1 MNPLKSIVIGLFF
14 AVLMSIGS
22 PSYTQEAGTITRITT
37 GFSRTAGGERGV
49 ISADGRYVVFISS
62 NKYLVPNDTNN
73 DNDVVMYDHQTGQLS
88 FVSLNSDGIQSDYG
102 YFSSPDI
109 SADGRYVAFVTQ
121 STNLVPNDTNNTAD
135 VFVRDMQLGLTTRVS
150 VDSNGVQANS
160 GSTSVHIS
168 RDGRYIVFSSAAS
181 NLVPNDTNNTEDI
194 FLHDRQTGQ
203 TTRVSVDSN
212 EVQGIQP
219 PVWYEGTIPNS
230 ISDDGR
236 YVSFSSEMTNLVPND
251 TNGFSDVF
259 VRDTQ
264 AGTTIR
270 VSEDELGNQG
280 NHFSLDSSLSADGR
294 YITFASIASN
304 LIPNDTNNAVDVFV
318 RDLQTGQ
325 MERVSVDSAGIQ
337 ANDNSYTPHITGD
350 GRYVLFTSFAKN
362 LIENDTDV
370 TTGTFR
376 HDRTTGETI
385 RIPFNGNGGFT
396 YYIMGIS
403 DDGNRFAITSDDVAL
418 VAEDYNWMDD
428 VFMRDIALGI
438 TTPISA
444 FPTLTEV
451 GANDESYL
459 PSISDDGRFI
469 SFISRATNLVPNA
482 YGVFSTN
489 AYLYDRQTEQATV
502 ISIGMEGVPAF
513 NATILTSISGDG
525 NTIVFVSFADNLVPN
540 DTNNQ
545 QDVFAYDRLTTQI
558 TRVSVNSEGVPSGGM
573 TTRIAVSDDGRHV
586 VFTSAANGLV
596 ANDTN
601 GKDDIF
607 VHDRQTGQTTRVSVS
622 SNGTQANEYSNNIS
636 ISSDGRYVAF
646 SSAASNLVA
655 NDTNGKDDIFV
666 HDRQTGQTTR
676 ISVSSNSVQGND
688 SSTHVALSDDGRYVA
703 FTSYATNLVAGDTNS
718 ASDVFVHDRQTGITS
733 LISKSTL
740 GIQGNAHSYVSDI
753 SGDGN
758 YVAVLS
764 TASNLVANDTNASM
778 DTFLYNRT
786 SERMTIISMT
796 ASGIISNAQSGLT
809 AISDNGLVAVFE
821 SDATNFVTAPTDS
834 QQNIFV
840 HELISPLPTPPTPTL
855 LTPTN
860 GSTLMSP
867 STELT
872 WAVAGDATFYHVQV
886 ATDSTFRTPLYDQDI
901 ITTTFPITFS
911 TSNAYYWRVR
921 AKNANGFSAWS
932 ATYQFNTSGVITVE
946 IGEQALF
953 HAIQPRLVDPIEF
966 VVVDIQPTGIFATIR
981 FTDGIIATTMVRMT
995 LDNQL
1000 IRLTVDNP
1008 SISDGTSTH
1017 IDVIYQQLPT
1027 LVMSVLNDMMPTDYL
1042 YIQGMTFSEDKIT
1055 FSVVI
1060 FIE

>member
-1 MNPLKSIVIGLFF
+1 MNRLKSIVIGLFF

-49 ISADGRYVVFISS
+49 ISADGRYVVFISP

-73 DNDVVMYDHQTGQLS
+73 DDDVVMYDHQTGQLS
-88 FVSLNSDGIQSDYG
+88 FVSLNSDGVQSNYG
-102 YFSSPDI
+102 YFSSLDI
-109 SADGRYVAFVTQ
+109 SADGRYVAFVTD
-121 STNLVPNDTNNTAD
+121 STNLVPNDTNNRPD

-150 VDSNGVQANS
+150 VDSNGVQSDSPNFP
-160 GSTSVHIS
+160 TITPIVHIS
-168 RDGRYIVFSSAAS
+168 RDGRYIVFSSDAS
-181 NLVPNDTNNTEDI
+181 NLVPNDTNNTEDV

-203 TTRVSVDSN
+203 TTRISVDSN
-212 EVQGIQP
+212 EVQGIQSAI
-219 PVWYEGTIPNS
+219 WYQGTAPNS

-251 TNGFSDVF
+251 TNGFPDVF

-270 VSEDELGNQG
+270 ISEDELGNQG
-280 NHFSLDSSLSADGR
+280 NHYSGYSSLSADGR
-294 YITFASIASN
+294 YIVFDSLASN
-304 LIPNDTNNAVDVFV
+304 LIPNDTNNVTDVFV

-325 MERVSVDSAGIQ
+325 IERVSVDSAGIQ
-337 ANDNSYTPHITGD
+337 ANEHSYTPHITGD
-350 GRYVLFTSFAKN
+350 GRYVLFTSDAKN

-370 TTGTFR
+370 TRGTFR

-396 YYIMGIS
+396 YYTMGIS

-438 TTPISA
+438 TIPISA

-469 SFISRATNLVPNA
+469 TFLSSATNFIPESNMMSYNA
-482 YGVFSTN
+482 YF
-489 AYLYDRQTEQATV
+489 YDRQTTQIT
-502 ISIGMEGVPAF
+502 
-513 NATILTSISGDG
+513 TILAQVVLLVSISGDG
-525 NTIVFVSFADNLVPN
+525 NTIIFVSPVDNLVPN
-540 DTNNQ
+540 DTYNSI
-545 QDVFAYDRLTTQI
+545 DVFAYDRLTTQI
-558 TRVSVNSEGVPSGGM
+558 TRVSVNSEGIQSSGM

-601 GKDDIF
+601 GKNDIF

-622 SNGTQANEYSNNIS
+622 SNGTQGNEYSNNIS

-646 SSAASNLVA
+646 SSSASNLVA

-676 ISVSSNSVQGND
+676 ISVSSNSAQGND

-796 ASGIISNAQSGLT
+796 ASGIIGNNESRLT
-809 AISDNGLVAVFE
+809 AISDDGLVAVFE

-840 HELISPLPTPPTPTL
+840 HELMPPLPTPPTPTL

-872 WAVAGDATFYHVQV
+872 WAVAGDATSYHVQV

-901 ITTTFPITFS
+901 ITTTFPVTFS

-921 AKNANGFSAWS
+921 AKNANGFSTWS
-932 ATYQFNTSGVITVE
+932 ATYQFNTSGIITVE
-946 IGEQALF
+946 VGEQALF
-953 HAIQPRLVDPIEF
+953 QAIQPNLVDPIEF
-966 VVVDIQPTGIFATIR
+966 VVVDIQPTGIFATIQ
-981 FTDGIIATTMVRMT
+981 FTDGIIATTMVTMT

-1008 SISDGTSTH
+1008 SIPDGTSTH
-1017 IDVIYQQLPT
+1017 IDAIYQQLPA
-1027 LVMSVLNDMMPTDYL
+1027 LVMSVLNDLMPTDYL